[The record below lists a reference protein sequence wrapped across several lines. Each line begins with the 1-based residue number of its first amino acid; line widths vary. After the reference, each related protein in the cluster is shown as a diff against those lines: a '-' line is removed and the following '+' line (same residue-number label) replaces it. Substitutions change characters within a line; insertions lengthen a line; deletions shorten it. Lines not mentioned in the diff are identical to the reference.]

1 MDKSCLIARSL
12 EAVHNMEVLHGRMK
26 ISVPTVSNNGYDVK
40 FTPNAHTLENYETIE
55 STTSKIQV
63 PVAKANPTVVL
74 TSKVENEAEVL
85 LFASIEKAGYGDYVT
100 GSIKFVDSTNGS
112 DVEIEDTA
120 SVELKIAVATYVW
133 KDMPE
138 EFVSNQSSI

>member
-1 MDKSCLIARSL
+1 MDKKLSDSTLTGGSTQYGSFAWENEDL
-12 EAVHNMEVLHGRMK
+12 
-26 ISVPTVSNNGYDVK
+26 VPTVSNNGYDVK
-40 FTPNAHTLENYETIE
+40 FTPNAHTSENYETIE

-100 GSIKFVDSTNGS
+100 GSIRVCG
-112 DVEIEDTA
+112 
-120 SVELKIAVATYVW
+120 
-133 KDMPE
+133 
-138 EFVSNQSSI
+138 